1 MKPRPNSDRGPL
13 VGIGY
18 RQPIHDWT
26 VAELE
31 RFDVLE
37 VTIDHF
43 LVGGPRF
50 RSAATSLAGQI
61 PIVAHGVGLSLGS
74 AVRPDPDYLDRVARA
89 IDALGIPSYSEHLA
103 FTKLPGLDLANLLPL
118 PRTEEAAEQ
127 VIENVRI
134 VRSHIPVPLLLENI
148 TYYFD
153 YPEACMSESEFLSL
167 ICRETGAKILL
178 DVENIHINSR
188 NHEFDPHAFIDSLPP
203 NAVMG
208 IHAAG
213 GSVMDGVMI
222 DSHDHPV
229 SDETMGLLGYVLRRH
244 NPETIILERDRR
256 LRQTDDL
263 LPDVERIRAIVD
275 QARYQNE
282 EEDGQS
288 ESTRTPA

>member
-1 MKPRPNSDRGPL
+1 MKPRHCSNRNPL

-26 VAELE
+26 AANLE

-50 RSAATSLAGQI
+50 RSAASSLAGQI
-61 PIVAHGVGLSLGS
+61 PLVAHGVGLSLGS
-74 AVRPDPDYLDRVARA
+74 AVRPDPTYLDSVASA
-89 IDALGIPSYSEHLA
+89 IEKLGIPSYSEHLA

-118 PRTEEAAEQ
+118 PRTEEAAEN
-127 VIENVRI
+127 VIENIRI
-134 VRSHIPVPLLLENI
+134 VRSHIQIPFMLENI

-153 YPEACMSESEFLSL
+153 YPEACMSESEFLKL
-167 ICRETGAKILL
+167 VCRETGAKVLL
-178 DVENIHINSR
+178 DVENIRVNSL
-188 NHEFDPHAFIDSLPP
+188 NHEFDPYAFIDSLPRD
-203 NAVMG
+203 AVMG
-208 IHAAG
+208 IHTAG
-213 GSVMDGVMI
+213 GSVMEGTVI

-229 SDETMGLLGYVLRRH
+229 SDETMRLLGYVLRRQ

-263 LPDVERIRAIVD
+263 LPDVDRIRAVVA
-275 QARYQNE
+275 QAQYQSE

-288 ESTRTPA
+288 EST